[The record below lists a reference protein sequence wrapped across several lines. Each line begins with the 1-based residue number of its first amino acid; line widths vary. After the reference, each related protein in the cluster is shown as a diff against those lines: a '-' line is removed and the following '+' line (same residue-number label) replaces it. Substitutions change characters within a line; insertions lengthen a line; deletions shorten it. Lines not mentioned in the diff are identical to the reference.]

1 MRSISTQTQMALYFQ
16 CRTQMLD
23 SKEMTSLIYSLIS
36 FRRGGGREEGFL
48 FNEMKNEN
56 MSQSI
61 DSKKLKLRGKENMF
75 TFQKKKKKNS
85 IIVPWPG
92 FTDDGNCPF
101 LLLSPF
107 SLSLVFFL
115 FLSIPL
121 YLPPCPFLLIY
132 SLNHALVLMGYNTD
146 VSHTK
151 CYSCPAWLDF
161 LPVPGNRAA
170 TCKRKVENPYTFFF
184 LIMNFKK
191 AK

>member
-1 MRSISTQTQMALYFQ
+1 
-16 CRTQMLD
+16 
-23 SKEMTSLIYSLIS
+23 
-36 FRRGGGREEGFL
+36 
-48 FNEMKNEN
+48 
-56 MSQSI
+56 
-61 DSKKLKLRGKENMF
+61 MF

-184 LIMNFKK
+184 FNHELQEGKIIVLLAPFWRGYVRIHSWFSRYKGFSNTESCQTLKMNMTKQFTF
-191 AK
+191 